1 EYAAFVSKTLV
12 NKDGDIQRRIMAMFS
27 GAESSQEQ

>member
-1 EYAAFVSKTLV
+1 VTKTLV

-27 GAESSQEQ
+27 N

>member
-1 EYAAFVSKTLV
+1 HAAFVTKTLV

-27 GAESSQEQ
+27 N

>member
-1 EYAAFVSKTLV
+1 NHAAFVTKTLV

-27 GAESSQEQ
+27 N